1 MSNILKNELA
11 QFTGTEKYY
20 FNPLFRKFNY
30 TDGVRYLAEKGG
42 AYWLLDFIFSHQ
54 RTAKIAH
61 EQFQVWTIKLKENGG
76 AKITVEDG
84 NKNVIS
90 TFNLT
95 FTDFPLQEYSLW
107 LVGKTLIL
115 PSEY

>member
-1 MSNILKNELA
+1 MGTQLERELS

-20 FNPLFRKFNY
+20 FNPLYRRYNY
-30 TDGVRYLAEKGG
+30 TDGVRYLAEKGN
-42 AYWLLDFIFSHQ
+42 AYWLIDFILSNQH
-54 RTAKIAH
+54 TAKIRA
-61 EQFQVWTIKLKENGG
+61 EEFQVWTITLKNEGG
-76 AKITVEDG
+76 AIISVEDG

-90 TFNLT
+90 TFNLD

-107 LVGKTLIL
+107 LVGQTLIL